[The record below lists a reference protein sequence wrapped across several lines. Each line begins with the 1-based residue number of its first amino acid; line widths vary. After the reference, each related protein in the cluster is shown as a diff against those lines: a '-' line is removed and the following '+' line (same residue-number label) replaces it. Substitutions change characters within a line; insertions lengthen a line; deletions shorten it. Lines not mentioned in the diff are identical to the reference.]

1 MCHRRKATTTT
12 TTKLKFALYYVF
24 YHQPVYTGIVLVTLF
39 TLFDLNCHAKI
50 KSMPQKFCNLWTVSH
65 FRQNCVIL
73 KIEWS
78 PEFVTIIKNMT
89 RPFFLLKIWWRLV
102 SMPQSYFYK
111 WTKKRNILILC
122 RAKKTHFWFGFLL
135 SVVMPIV
142 LAVWH
147 GDRIIAKPL

>member
-1 MCHRRKATTTT
+1 MNFFETNKRGLTNFH
-12 TTKLKFALYYVF
+12 LKTLFHCVSPKESNNNFALYYVF

-65 FRQNCVIL
+65 FRQNYVIL

-89 RPFFLLKIWWRLV
+89 KPIFSQKSGDDWFRC
-102 SMPQSYFYK
+102 
-111 WTKKRNILILC
+111 RNHTFTNEQRKEI
-122 RAKKTHFWFGFLL
+122 F
-135 SVVMPIV
+135 
-142 LAVWH
+142 
-147 GDRIIAKPL
+147 